1 MKEHEAQFRF
11 YEELNDFLSPD
22 QRKKTVTYRF
32 NGHPAIK
39 DSIEAQGVPH
49 TEVDLITVNGKSV
62 GFDYQLQPGDRAAV
76 YPVFES
82 LDITPLV
89 RLRSEPLRRTAFVL
103 DVHLGKLARIL
114 RLLGFDALYRND
126 FDDAEII
133 RISLDEHRII
143 LTRDR
148 PMLFNKVITHAHW
161 LHSTDAEKQASEVL
175 QRFDLFDQVRM
186 FHRCAVCNGLI
197 QSVEKADILDQL
209 EPLTREYYDCFFQC
223 PDCEKIYWRGSHC
236 DRILNR
242 LNRISRSRG
251 LGSILP
257 ARASS

>member
-11 YEELNDFLSPD
+11 YEELNDFLPPD
-22 QRKKTVTYRF
+22 QRKKTISYRF

-49 TEVDLITVNGKSV
+49 TEVDLIVVGGESV
-62 GFDYQLQPGDRAAV
+62 GFGYQLQPGDRVAV

-89 RLRSEPLRRTAFVL
+89 RLRPDPLRRSAFVL

-114 RLLGFDALYRND
+114 RLLGFDTLYRND
-126 FDDAEII
+126 FDDAAII

-143 LTRDR
+143 LTCDR
-148 PMLFNKVITHAHW
+148 RMLFNKVITHAHW
-161 LHSTDAEKQASEVL
+161 LHSTDAEKQACEVL

-186 FHRCAVCNGLI
+186 FRRCAVCNGLI
-197 QSVEKADILDQL
+197 QPVTKEAVLERL
-209 EPLTREYYDCFFQC
+209 EPLTKEYYDCFFQC
-223 PDCEKIYWRGSHC
+223 PDCGKIYWRGSHYERILRWL
-236 DRILNR
+236 DRI
-242 LNRISRSRG
+242 SA
-251 LGSILP
+251 P
-257 ARASS
+257 RA